1 MNKTEPG
8 PIRID
13 PIMVEHP
20 VKFQDGHPTVHN
32 RYNTATKFNIKATY
46 QDGVELSIRH
56 DADNGVLFEG
66 TQGRIFVNRG
76 KLVGKPVEDLN
87 SNPLPDGALE
97 KTYKN
102 RELTN
107 HVKNFFDSVVS
118 RKDPISDPYSHHRA
132 LSTCHLAGIA
142 ARIGRTIRWDPSTES
157 VISDPLAQ
165 SLVGREN
172 RRRFDIEM

>member
-1 MNKTEPG
+1 M
-8 PIRID
+8 
-13 PIMVEHP
+13 
-20 VKFQDGHPTVHN
+20 
-32 RYNTATKFNIKATY
+32 
-46 QDGVELSIRH
+46 ELNYRFRH

-76 KLVGKPVEDLN
+76 KLVGQASRRSEFQSSARRSIGEDLQK
-87 SNPLPDGALE
+87 SRADQS
-97 KTYKN
+97 
-102 RELTN
+102 RE
-107 HVKNFFDSVVS
+107 NFFDSVVS
-118 RKDPISDPYSHHRA
+118 RKDPISILTVTIVLFLRVIGS
-132 LSTCHLAGIA
+132 IA